1 MAKKRPFI
9 ALLYFV
15 LIFSLL
21 AFISTMSNGITGFFI
36 YENLTTA
43 FSKNALVTI
52 GPTAVFVVI
61 FSVAIIALNRMSK
74 E

>member
-9 ALLYFV
+9 AMLYIV
-15 LIFSLL
+15 LIFALI

-36 YENLTTA
+36 YENLTAA

-52 GPTAVFVVI
+52 GPTAVFI
-61 FSVAIIALNRMSK
+61 ILFSVAIITLHRMSK